1 MKGKPAMPTTSP
13 NNRPERKAPTYKELA
28 YWQDTAAKRVR
39 LCWATG
45 IFGAMVG
52 FLFHVVISVPPVWM

>member
-1 MKGKPAMPTTSP
+1 MPTTNP
-13 NNRPERKAPTYKELA
+13 NNRPDRKTPTYKELA

-45 IFGAMVG
+45 IFGGLVG
-52 FLFHVVISVPPVWM
+52 FLFHAVISVPPVWM